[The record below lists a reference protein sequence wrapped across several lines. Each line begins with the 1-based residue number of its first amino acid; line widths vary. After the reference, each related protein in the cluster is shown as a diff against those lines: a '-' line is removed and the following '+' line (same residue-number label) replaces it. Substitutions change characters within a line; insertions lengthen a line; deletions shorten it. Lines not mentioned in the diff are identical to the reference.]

1 MPTNTT
7 KLLINWNANILATNQ
22 TILELLTIILTKLD
36 PVRDRDELEK
46 EISQSIKL
54 NLEDLRKNIDQS
66 NFESDVDDLVKGI

>member
-1 MPTNTT
+1 MPANAT

-22 TILELLTIILTKLD
+22 TILELLTVILTKLD

-46 EISQSIKL
+46 EISESISL
-54 NLEDLRKNIDQS
+54 NLEDIRKNIDQS